1 MWTVMQSN
9 GDSIFV
15 ATSGDGKD
23 KVEAGNYAFF
33 AESTYVEY
41 ITARQCD
48 LMQVGGLLDS
58 KGYGIALPVGK
69 YFIYLS
75 LILQNCD
82 KNFTKKTFCRPKYG
96 QLLKI

>member
-1 MWTVMQSN
+1 MQSN
-9 GDSIFV
+9 GESIFV
-15 ATSGDGKD
+15 DSSDDGKN
-23 KVEAGNYAFF
+23 KVETENYAFF

-69 YFIYLS
+69 YFIYFS

-82 KNFTKKTFCRPKYG
+82 KNFKKKKQHFVRQSMYSF
-96 QLLKI
+96 